1 MAVGRVE
8 HGMEGEG
15 YARTDVSEK
24 IQSTLSWHLNIKKN
38 HVGLLR
44 DERVDGI
51 AVGTEGVHLAHL
63 WHFL

>member
-1 MAVGRVE
+1 
-8 HGMEGEG
+8 MESEG

-24 IQSTLSWHLNIKKN
+24 IQPTLSWHLNIKKN
-38 HVGLLR
+38 DVGLFR

-51 AVGTEGVHLAHL
+51 AVGTEGAHLAHL